1 MRQCDLPLIQL
12 AGVGRTHADA
22 GEDTA
27 PVRALADVSLT
38 IEAGEFV
45 CVTGPSGSGKSTLLH
60 ILGCLDRPTEGAY
73 RVAGEDIGGL
83 DPDGLA
89 RLRRTAFG
97 FVFQAS
103 HLLPGRSARANVRL
117 AAQYA
122 GVAPAEADR
131 RADEL
136 LASLGVQDRAD
147 HRAEDLSGGEQQ
159 RVAIARALMNNPRVV
174 LADEPTGALDSAQ
187 GEAVLAAL
195 RALTAEGRTVV
206 MATHDRAIADA
217 APRRI
222 ELKDGRLVA
231 DSGTVAA
238 TASAAAPPAPS
249 TASGM
254 RPWAALRHAAATAFA
269 ALRLR
274 PLLTSAVVLGTAL
287 GAWAVVATLSLAAG
301 TYNELIATMG
311 RMGADKIKVNGGLA
325 IAFTPADLESLR
337 TLPNVRT
344 VELHID
350 KRLDF
355 RRVDKTLTK
364 VYVLGTQSG
373 ALPDHRY
380 GSFTVEQGVFLTPED
395 DGASAHVVV
404 LNVTLARELFGSR
417 ADVVG
422 QEVFIGGMPFI
433 VKGVLAQRLF
443 DVMNTDGTVAAPSPT
458 AWTPFGVLYTVFPP
472 ESIPGL
478 DSVWGVDAD
487 VRVDDAEQAFDTA
500 EAIRDALIRQRGA
513 DAERARVFAEV
524 EEINALRDLAQ
535 GRVTVVSGL
544 AVVTLLV
551 AGFGVMA
558 VMLASVSQ
566 RTREIGLR
574 LAVGARPR
582 DVHWQFLAE
591 AAVLAFGG
599 GVAGAV
605 LGFATGALV
614 TKVADAPVAYDAW
627 FVPAAIGCAVVL
639 GLVFGILPARRAA
652 ATNPVAALTAE

>member
-1 MRQCDLPLIQL
+1 M
-12 AGVGRTHADA
+12 
-22 GEDTA
+22 
-27 PVRALADVSLT
+27 RALVDVSLT

-60 ILGCLDRPTEGAY
+60 ILGCLDRPTEGVY
-73 RVAGEDIGGL
+73 RVAGEDVGGL
-83 DPDGLA
+83 DADGLA
-89 RLRRTAFG
+89 LMRRTAIG

-122 GVAPAEADR
+122 GVAPADADR

-136 LASLGVQDRAD
+136 LASLGLRDRAD

-159 RVAIARALMNNPRVV
+159 RVAIARALMNNPKVV

-187 GEAVLAAL
+187 GEAVLTAL
-195 RALTAEGRTVV
+195 RALTTKGHAVV

-249 TASGM
+249 ATSSL
-254 RPWAALRHAAATAFA
+254 RPWAAFRHAAATAFA

-274 PLLTSAVVLGTAL
+274 PLLTGAVLLGTAL

-325 IAFTPADLESLR
+325 IAFTPVDLGSLR
-337 TLPNVRT
+337 TLPNVRD
-344 VELHID
+344 VELQISKD
-350 KRLDF
+350 LDI
-355 RRVDKTLTK
+355 RGVDKTLTK
-364 VYVLGTQSG
+364 VSVVGTQSG
-373 ALPDHRY
+373 ALPNYRF
-380 GSFTVEQGVFLTPED
+380 GSFTVEQGAFLTPED

-404 LNVTLARELFGSR
+404 LNVTLARELFGPR

-422 QEVFIGGMPFI
+422 QDVLVGGMPFT
-433 VKGVLAQRLF
+433 VKGVLAQRVF
-443 DVMNTDGTVAAPSPT
+443 DVVNTDGTAVAPSPR
-458 AWTPFGVLYTVFPP
+458 AWMPFGVLHTVFPP
-472 ESIPGL
+472 VSIPAL
-478 DSVWGVDAD
+478 DFVLGVSAVVRVNDAD
-487 VRVDDAEQAFDTA
+487 RAFETA
-500 EAIRDALIRQRGA
+500 EAIRDALIRRRGA
-513 DAERARVFAEV
+513 DVERARVLAEV
-524 EEINALRDLAQ
+524 EEINALRDLAR

-574 LAVGARPR
+574 LALGARPR

-591 AAVLAFGG
+591 AAVLALGG
-599 GVAGAV
+599 GLAGAL
-605 LGFATGALV
+605 LGLATGALV

>member
-1 MRQCDLPLIQL
+1 MHIEL
-12 AGVGRTHADA
+12 AGVGRSYADA
-22 GEDTA
+22 GDETA
-27 PVRALADVSLT
+27 TVRALAGISLT

-73 RVAGEDIGGL
+73 RVAGEDVGGL
-83 DPDGLA
+83 DVDGLA
-89 RLRRTAFG
+89 RLRRTGFG

-103 HLLPGRSARANVRL
+103 HLLPGRSARANVQL
-117 AAQYA
+117 GAQYA
-122 GVAPAEADR
+122 GVAPAEAGQ

-136 LASLGVQDRAD
+136 LASLGLQDRAD
-147 HRAEDLSGGEQQ
+147 QRAEDLSGGEQQ
-159 RVAIARALMNNPRVV
+159 RVAIARALMNNPKVV

-187 GEAVLAAL
+187 GEAVLTAL
-195 RALTAEGRTVV
+195 RALTAQGRTVV

-222 ELKDGRLVA
+222 ELEDGRLVA

-238 TASAAAPPAPS
+238 TAPTAAPPAPS
-249 TASGM
+249 ATIGM
-254 RPWAALRHAAATAFA
+254 LPWAALRHAAATAFA

-274 PLLTSAVVLGTAL
+274 PLITGAVLLGTAL
-287 GAWAVVATLSLAAG
+287 GAWAVVASLSLAAG

-311 RMGADKIKVNGGLA
+311 RMGADKIEVIGGMA

-344 VELHID
+344 VELQIG

-355 RRVDKTLTK
+355 RRVDKTLTQ
-364 VYVLGTQSG
+364 VGVDGTQSG
-373 ALPDHRY
+373 ALPNYRF
-380 GSFTVEQGVFLTPED
+380 GSFTVEQGAFLTPGD
-395 DGASAHVVV
+395 DGASARVVV
-404 LNVTLARELFGSR
+404 LNVPLARELFGTR

-422 QEVFIGGMPFI
+422 QEVLVGGMPFT

-443 DVMNTDGTVAAPSPT
+443 DVMNTDGTVATPSPS
-458 AWTPFGVLYTVFPP
+458 AWMPFGVVHTVFPP
-472 ESIPGL
+472 ELFAG
-478 DSVWGVDAD
+478 AD
-487 VRVDDAEQAFDTA
+487 FMARVSAVVRVEDAEQVFETA
-500 EAIRDALIRQRGA
+500 EAIRDALIRRRGA
-513 DAERARVFAEV
+513 DVERARVFAEV
-524 EEINALRDLAQ
+524 EEISALRDLAQ

-599 GVAGAV
+599 GVAGAL
-605 LGFATGALV
+605 LGLATGALV

>member
-1 MRQCDLPLIQL
+1 M
-12 AGVGRTHADA
+12 
-22 GEDTA
+22 
-27 PVRALADVSLT
+27 RALADVSLT

-60 ILGCLDRPTEGAY
+60 ILGCLDRATEGVY
-73 RVAGEDIGGL
+73 RVAGEDVGGL
-83 DPDGLA
+83 DADGLA
-89 RLRRTAFG
+89 RLRRATFG

-103 HLLPGRSARANVRL
+103 HLLPRRSARANVRL

-122 GVAPAEADR
+122 GVGPADAER
-131 RADEL
+131 RAGEIL
-136 LASLGVQDRAD
+136 ESLGLQHQAEQ
-147 HRAEDLSGGEQQ
+147 RAEDLSGGEQQ
-159 RVAIARALMNNPRVV
+159 RVAIARALMNNPKVV
-174 LADEPTGALDSAQ
+174 LADEPTGALDSEQ
-187 GEAVLAAL
+187 GEAVLDAL
-195 RALTAEGRTVV
+195 RALTTKGHAVV
-206 MATHDRAIADA
+206 VATHDRAIADA

-249 TASGM
+249 ATSSL
-254 RPWAALRHAAATAFA
+254 RPWAAFRHAAATAFA

-274 PLLTSAVVLGTAL
+274 PLLTGAVLLGTAL

-311 RMGADKIKVNGGLA
+311 RMGADKIKVNGGSA

-344 VELHID
+344 VELQIG

-355 RRVDKTLTK
+355 RRVDKTLTQ
-364 VYVLGTQSG
+364 VGVDGTQSG
-373 ALPDHRY
+373 ALPNYRF
-380 GSFTVEQGVFLTPED
+380 GSFTVEQGAFLTPAD
-395 DGASAHVVV
+395 DGASARVVV
-404 LNVTLARELFGSR
+404 LNATLARELFGSR
-417 ADVVG
+417 SDVVG
-422 QEVFIGGMPFI
+422 QEVLVGGMPFT

-443 DVMNTDGTVAAPSPT
+443 DVMNTDGTVATPSPS
-458 AWTPFGVLYTVFPP
+458 AWMPFGVVHTVFPP
-472 ESIPGL
+472 EMFAG
-478 DSVWGVDAD
+478 AD
-487 VRVDDAEQAFDTA
+487 FMANVSAVVRVEDAEQVFETA
-500 EAIRDALIRQRGA
+500 DAIRDALIRRRGA

-535 GRVTVVSGL
+535 GRVTVVTGL

-574 LAVGARPR
+574 LALGARPR

-591 AAVLAFGG
+591 AAVLALGG
-599 GVAGAV
+599 GLAGAL
-605 LGFATGALV
+605 LGLATGALV

-652 ATNPVAALTAE
+652 ATNPVTALTAE

>member
-1 MRQCDLPLIQL
+1 MLPLIEL
-12 AGVGRTHADA
+12 AGVSRAHAGGNGA
-22 GEDTA
+22 SA
-27 PVRALADVSLT
+27 QIRVLADVSLA

-73 RVAGEDIGGL
+73 RVAGEDVGGL
-83 DPDGLA
+83 DVDGLA
-89 RLRRTAFG
+89 RLRRTGFG

-103 HLLPGRSARANVRL
+103 HLLPGRSARANVGL

-136 LASLGVQDRAD
+136 LASLGLQGRAD

-159 RVAIARALMNNPRVV
+159 RVAIARALMNNPKMV

-222 ELKDGRLVA
+222 ELKDGRLAA

-238 TASAAAPPAPS
+238 TASRAAPPAPS
-249 TASGM
+249 ATSGL
-254 RPWAALRHAAATAFA
+254 RPWAAFRHAAATAFA

-274 PLLTSAVVLGTAL
+274 PLLTGAVLLGAAL
-287 GAWAVVATLSLAAG
+287 GAWAVVATLSIAAG
-301 TYNELIATMG
+301 IYDETTATMG
-311 RMGADKIKVNGGLA
+311 RMGTDKIEVAGGLA
-325 IAFTPADLESLR
+325 IAFTPADIESLR

-344 VELHID
+344 VQLRTG

-355 RRVDKTLTK
+355 RRDDKTLTK
-364 VYVLGTQSG
+364 VVVSSTHGE
-373 ALPDHRY
+373 ALPNYRF
-380 GSFTVEQGVFLTPED
+380 GSYTVEQGAFLTPED

-404 LNVTLARELFGSR
+404 LNVPLARELFGSG

-422 QEVFIGGMPFI
+422 QDVFVGGMPFT
-433 VKGVLAQRLF
+433 VKGVLAERLF
-443 DVMNTDGTVAAPSPT
+443 DVINRDGTAIAASPG
-458 AWTPFGVLYTVFPP
+458 AWMPFGVLYTVFPP
-472 ESIPGL
+472 ESIPAL
-478 DSVWGVDAD
+478 DYVQGVDAV
-487 VRVDDAEQAFDTA
+487 VRVEDAERAFDTA
-500 EAIRDALIRQRGA
+500 EAIRDALIRRRGA
-513 DAERARVFAEV
+513 DVERARVFAEI

-599 GVAGAV
+599 GVGGAL
-605 LGFATGALV
+605 LGLATGALV

>member
-1 MRQCDLPLIQL
+1 MAPLIEL
-12 AGVGRTHADA
+12 AGGGRAHT
-22 GEDTA
+22 GEDGA

-38 IEAGEFV
+38 IDAGEFV

-60 ILGCLDRPTEGAY
+60 ILGCLDRPTEGEY
-73 RVAGEDIGGL
+73 RVAGEDVAGL
-83 DPDGLA
+83 DVDGLA

-103 HLLPGRSARANVRL
+103 HLLPGRSARANAGL

-122 GVAPAEADR
+122 GVSPADADQ

-136 LASLGVQDRAD
+136 LASLGLRDRAD
-147 HRAEDLSGGEQQ
+147 QRAEDLSGGEQQ
-159 RVAIARALMNNPRVV
+159 RVAIARALMNNPKVV

-187 GEAVLAAL
+187 GAAVLAAL
-195 RALTAEGRTVV
+195 RALTTKGHAVV

-249 TASGM
+249 ATSSL
-254 RPWAALRHAAATAFA
+254 RPWAAFRHAAATAFA

-274 PLLTSAVVLGTAL
+274 PLLTGAVLLGTAL

-301 TYNELIATMG
+301 TYDETTATIE
-311 RMGADKIKVNGGLA
+311 RMGADEIGINGGMA
-325 IAFTPADLESLR
+325 IAFTPEDLESLGA
-337 TLPNVRT
+337 LPNVYT
-344 VELHID
+344 VELRVSKFLDIRRRD
-350 KRLDF
+350 KAVNGVPVF
-355 RRVDKTLTK
+355 
-364 VYVLGTQSG
+364 GTQGG
-373 ALPDHRY
+373 ALPTYSHASY
-380 GSFTVEQGVFLTPED
+380 TVEQGQFLTPAD
-395 DGASAHVVV
+395 DGTSARVVV
-404 LNVTLARELFGSR
+404 LNIALARQLFGR
-417 ADVVG
+417 PADVVG
-422 QEVFIGGMPFI
+422 QEVLVGGMSFT

-443 DVMNTDGTVAAPSPT
+443 NVTSTDGTVAVPSPN
-458 AWTPFGVLYTVFPP
+458 AWMPFGVLHTVFPP
-472 ESIPGL
+472 ETWASTG
-478 DSVWGVDAD
+478 SVKGVTAT
-487 VRVDDAEQAFDTA
+487 VRVADAEQAFETVD
-500 EAIRDALIRQRGA
+500 AIRDALIRRRGA
-513 DAERARVFAEV
+513 DAEGAVILPKAMF
-524 EEINALRDLAQ
+524 INALRDTAQ
-535 GRVTVVSGL
+535 ERVTVVSGL

-574 LAVGARPR
+574 LALGARPR

-591 AAVLAFGG
+591 AAALAFGG
-599 GVAGAV
+599 GLGGAL
-605 LGFATGALV
+605 LGLATGALV
-614 TKVADAPVAYDAW
+614 TRLADAPVAYDAW
-627 FVPAAIGCAVVL
+627 FVPAAVGCAVVL